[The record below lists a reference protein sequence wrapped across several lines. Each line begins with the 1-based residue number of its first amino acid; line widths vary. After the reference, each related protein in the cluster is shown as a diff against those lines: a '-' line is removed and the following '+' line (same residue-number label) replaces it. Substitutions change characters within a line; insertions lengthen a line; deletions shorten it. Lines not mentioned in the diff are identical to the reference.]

1 MMVEG
6 AAIARLVAIFATQ
19 GRIILNDLNDL
30 NKIKS
35 RLGSLSKTKLAVLS
49 PAASKLLTTDM
60 PRLISEIEAAREVIK
75 FLRFDEQ
82 RISWFV
88 HERLH
93 FYDKITKS

>member
-1 MMVEG
+1 MTVER
-6 AAIARLVAIFATQ
+6 AVIALRVAIFATQ
-19 GRIILNDLNDL
+19 GRIILNDL

-60 PRLISEIEAAREVIK
+60 PRLISEIEAAREVINS
-75 FLRFDEQ
+75 LRFDEQ